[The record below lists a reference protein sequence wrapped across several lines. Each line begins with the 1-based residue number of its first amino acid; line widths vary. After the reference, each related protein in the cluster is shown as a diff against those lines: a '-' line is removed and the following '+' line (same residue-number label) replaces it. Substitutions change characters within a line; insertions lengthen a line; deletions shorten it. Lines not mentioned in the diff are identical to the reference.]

1 MNGNIALTLP
11 ARDFALDWRRFNL
24 VANYIAEYA
33 SYNYAHKDRA
43 ENVISSVFYELLE
56 HMASISRED
65 ALLALRLA
73 ADNGH
78 ILFEIAS
85 SGVEPPSLKRHEQL
99 VGELRRGDLD
109 SWYRGILETE
119 PEAAPAGG
127 LLGLALIAHDYH
139 ADISTQSGD
148 SGAVILR
155 AALGQEEMNP

>member
-24 VANYIAEYA
+24 VANYVAEYA
-33 SYNYAHKDRA
+33 SYNYEHKDRA

-56 HMASISRED
+56 HMAAISRED
-65 ALLALRLA
+65 ALLALRLGA
-73 ADNGH
+73 EDGRL
-78 ILFEIAS
+78 LFEIAS
-85 SGVEPPSLKRHEQL
+85 TGVEPPSRERHEQL
-99 VGELRRGDLD
+99 VGELHRGDLD
-109 SWYRGILETE
+109 SWYREILEAE
-119 PEAAPAGG
+119 PDSGGAGG
-127 LLGLALIAHDYH
+127 KLGLALLAHDYH

>member
-1 MNGNIALTLP
+1 LNGNIALTLP
-11 ARDFALDWRRFNL
+11 ARDFANDWRRYNL
-24 VANYIAEYA
+24 VANYIAEYG
-33 SYNYAHKDRA
+33 SYFFEHRDRA

-73 ADNGH
+73 ADNGR

-85 SGVEPPSLKRHEQL
+85 SGVEPPSRARHEQL

-109 SWYRGILETE
+109 SWYRDVLETE
-119 PEAAPAGG
+119 PEAARAGG

-148 SGAVILR
+148 SGSVILR